1 MGNIIMITMTKIAVI
16 AMTDREMLVVEA
28 ERRGETSEWWQLT
41 PGGGDVV
48 FRTGTT
54 HPTHLS
60 V

>member
-1 MGNIIMITMTKIAVI
+1 
-16 AMTDREMLVVEA
+16 MTDREMLVVEA